1 MDVCVGRTLYGTPI
15 ARRFKY
21 SVQSLSLEAG
31 IHRQTLCKVL
41 VDRGLIDASDAG
53 KPNSVLLVDA
63 EEGRRVADM
72 LRNSVPQQQL
82 PALMNTTL
90 PVVTNLIELDL
101 LTQLHRKSGR
111 TKRAKCGFD
120 RRQVDELLDRLHDLA
135 PEMPDLPGNWVTL
148 TQCTKRARVPMQY
161 VLQLIFEGRVSG
173 IGRSSGEL
181 GFNAIRIDLDEVRG
195 MKL

>member
-1 MDVCVGRTLYGTPI
+1 MLMV
-15 ARRFKY
+15 
-21 SVQSLSLEAG
+21 
-31 IHRQTLCKVL
+31 
-41 VDRGLIDASDAG
+41 
-53 KPNSVLLVDA
+53 LVDA

-90 PVVTNLIELDL
+90 PVVTNPIELDL

-120 RRQVDELLDRLHDLA
+120 RRQVDELLDRRTIWHRKC
-135 PEMPDLPGNWVTL
+135 PTLPGNWVTL

-173 IGRSSGEL
+173 IGRSFWESL
-181 GFNAIRIDLDEVRG
+181 GSMRSESILMRFEV
-195 MKL
+195 